1 MKNKNKYFF
10 DLIIDYFKI
19 FNHLSK
25 LRIFQL
31 ITLSIISVFVS
42 LSEMLSLASI
52 IPLINIFIGVDNF
65 NDNHIIEIILLI
77 SNKLNLQNPL
87 SSMIFIFI
95 ILILIAGFLKILQ
108 LILSINF
115 STNVEADIQEKIYN
129 IYLHKPYELQ
139 INKNANEI
147 MSILTQKTNLAA
159 SSIYSLIGIFSSLLI
174 CLFIFIFL
182 FSINPILIGSLFLII
197 TFFFLFVFFL
207 KNKKIYER
215 GKKMSLTQNQIVESF
230 DSASGYTK
238 EIKIY
243 SLQNFFSLKFSAI
256 VRSYA
261 YNYQKNFIIGNSPRI
276 YLEYFSLTLLVLIIY
291 FLSLDG
297 SNIEK
302 LGLLAAIGLGAQKL
316 LPLIN
321 KIYNSFVNIKSNQP
335 IILDILNYIEM
346 NQKELN
352 NNVAQNQKKIIFQN
366 EIKFQNVYFAYE
378 DAKVDQINNLSFS
391 IYRGNNIAI
400 KGKTGSGKSTLGN
413 LIVGLL
419 RPNKGNILIDNINLT
434 SSNLRSWQKNISI
447 VPQKV
452 FLNDVSIYEN
462 IALGTKIENIDKE
475 KIKKIGK
482 IVLLD
487 KFVENL
493 KYKYDEKVGRD
504 GVKLSGGQIKRI
516 SIARALYRDT
526 PIIIFDETTNELDQ
540 QTEKLI
546 LQNLNKFYKEKTLI
560 FISHRNS
567 IIDFCEK
574 NIDLEKINGENN

>member
-25 LRIFQL
+25 VRIFQL

-174 CLFIFIFL
+174 CFFIFIFL

-574 NIDLEKINGENN
+574 NIDLEKVNGENN